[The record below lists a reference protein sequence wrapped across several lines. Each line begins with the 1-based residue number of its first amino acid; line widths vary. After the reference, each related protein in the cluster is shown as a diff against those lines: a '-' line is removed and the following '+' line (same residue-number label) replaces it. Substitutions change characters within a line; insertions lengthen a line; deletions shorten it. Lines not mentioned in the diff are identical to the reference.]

1 MPVIIYCIAI
11 SSNNI
16 YSVRY
21 PINLTDFPKLKKCSF
36 WPLFFKAVVVIV
48 SLNTILIK
56 TIQTFEE

>member
-1 MPVIIYCIAI
+1 MPIIIYCIAI

-36 WPLFFKAVVVIV
+36 WPPF
-48 SLNTILIK
+48 
-56 TIQTFEE
+56 